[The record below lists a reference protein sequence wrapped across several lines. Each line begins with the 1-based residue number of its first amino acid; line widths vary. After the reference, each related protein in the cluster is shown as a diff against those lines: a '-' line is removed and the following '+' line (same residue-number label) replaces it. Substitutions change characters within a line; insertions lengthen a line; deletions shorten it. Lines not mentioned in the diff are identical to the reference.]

1 MKTSL
6 TIGVI
11 VIMGFAL
18 FIGYAAMCTAA
29 REDRYS
35 DQSWEEHI
43 GDREDEEDED

>member
-1 MKTSL
+1 MKTFL
-6 TIGVI
+6 TYSVL
-11 VIMGFAL
+11 VIMSLAL
-18 FIGYAAMCTAA
+18 IIGYAAMCRAA